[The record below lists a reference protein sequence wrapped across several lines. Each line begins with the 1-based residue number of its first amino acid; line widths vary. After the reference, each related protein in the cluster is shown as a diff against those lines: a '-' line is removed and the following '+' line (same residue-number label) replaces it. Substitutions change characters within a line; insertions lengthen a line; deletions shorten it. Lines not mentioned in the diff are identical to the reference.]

1 LIRSGQ
7 SASETRLIMSDIL
20 DRFSLDAIKFDLP
33 ILLGMIFAWLIVVAA
48 TVHSIWLHSKSRN
61 SAIIWTL
68 FVVLCPVIG
77 VLVFLPFSFRLEH
90 YPDLF
95 IWKKNRSK

>member
-1 LIRSGQ
+1 M
-7 SASETRLIMSDIL
+7 SEIL

-33 ILLGMIFAWLIVVAA
+33 ILLGMIFAWLIVVGCA
-48 TVHSIWLHSKSRN
+48 VQSVWIHSKSRGT
-61 SAIIWTL
+61 AAMWTA
-68 FVVLCPVIG
+68 FIVLCPIVG

-95 IWKKNRSK
+95 IWKKNRQK